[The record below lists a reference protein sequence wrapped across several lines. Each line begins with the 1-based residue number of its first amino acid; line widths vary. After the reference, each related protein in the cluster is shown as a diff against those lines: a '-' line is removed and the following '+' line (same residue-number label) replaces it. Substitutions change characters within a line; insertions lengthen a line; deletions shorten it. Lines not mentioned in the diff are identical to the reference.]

1 MLNKLTKIYKLM
13 TVGASVGIIIKKDD
27 LEQMGLKKGDM
38 VKITIEKVNEYDSEL
53 TKHFKDF

>member
-38 VKITIEKVNEYDSEL
+38 VRITVEKVKEV
-53 TKHFKDF
+53 K